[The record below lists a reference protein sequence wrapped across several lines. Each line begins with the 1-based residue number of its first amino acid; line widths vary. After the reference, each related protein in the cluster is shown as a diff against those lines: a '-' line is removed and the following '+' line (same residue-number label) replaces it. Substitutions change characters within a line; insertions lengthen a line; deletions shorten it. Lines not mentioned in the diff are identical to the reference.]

1 MYLKVGKK
9 KSHLFFPSQEK
20 VLHCVLES
28 DDLLLAQAT
37 HLLNTV
43 KESES
48 LESSAME
55 QINDT
60 EKSMQRF
67 DQQALAYRPLSEFAS
82 IILTAVQKLSAALK
96 YFTFGIDKLEGVIEK
111 LIAQRKDNKVA
122 DDAMA
127 VNANVLYLKHQL
139 LLSVHKILQV
149 YVYSSMCFLCMCHP

>member
-1 MYLKVGKK
+1 M
-9 KSHLFFPSQEK
+9 
-20 VLHCVLES
+20 LES
-28 DDLLLAQAT
+28 DDLLAQAN

-48 LESSAME
+48 LESSALE
-55 QINDT
+55 QITDT

-67 DQQALAYRPLSEFAS
+67 DQQALAYRPLSELAS
-82 IILTAVQKLSAALK
+82 IILTAIQKLSSALK
-96 YFTFGIDKLEGVIEK
+96 YFTFGIDNLEGVIMK
-111 LIAQRKDNKVA
+111 LIARRKDNKVA

-149 YVYSSMCFLCMCHP
+149 HAHNSMFLSCMYRQN

>member
-1 MYLKVGKK
+1 M
-9 KSHLFFPSQEK
+9 
-20 VLHCVLES
+20 ES

-67 DQQALAYRPLSEFAS
+67 DQKALAYRPLSELAS
-82 IILTAVQKLSAALK
+82 IIFTAIQKLSAALK
-96 YFTFGIDKLEGVIEK
+96 YFMFGIDKLEGVIEK

-139 LLSVHKILQV
+139 LRSVHKILQV
-149 YVYSSMCFLCMCHP
+149 HV